1 VPWRLAAG
9 GWTDDDIAVLK
20 SPWGFDPALI
30 SVPVKV
36 WHGLDDQF
44 VSVAHGRWLAENIPD
59 AQAELR
65 TEDGHLKVV
74 AQCIGEL
81 HEWLA
86 QHL

>member
-1 VPWRLAAG
+1 VGPRSG

-20 SPWGFDPALI
+20 SSWDFDPALI

-36 WHGLDDQF
+36 WHGLGDQF
-44 VSVAHGRWLAENIPD
+44 VSVAHGRWLAEHID
-59 AQAELR
+59 GAQAELR
-65 TEDGHLKVV
+65 GDDGHLTV
-74 AQCIGEL
+74 AAERIGEL